1 MEWWGVPPLNTDDFR
16 DSGFWTLPYPEGHK
30 RRSQLEVGTQRA
42 CRRLAFNNYFW
53 DAEMHRRWRV
63 VASSSGANFLP
74 RNFDEIFEP
83 LSFAIPKSPT
93 TTQARPSSGQ
103 SKFSSSQ
110 LGEIIFMEHILHFE
124 KKPREARVGKF
135 VWVVSLSKLRGQ
147 NWDLRGGS
155 VEQINKG
162 QSKITELTWQNTQLT
177 INSTVPMSIE
187 FVVYSLFLAEA
198 LELAFEAWSHC
209 VLTTRQLNI
218 IHKWTCV

>member
-1 MEWWGVPPLNTDDFR
+1 MGNGGGYPPLNTDDFR

-42 CRRLAFNNYFW
+42 CRRLVFNNYFW

-103 SKFSSSQ
+103 GWSNYFYGTYFTFWKEAKRSKSRKICVSCQSV
-110 LGEIIFMEHILHFE
+110 
-124 KKPREARVGKF
+124 KTARSELRLTRG
-135 VWVVSLSKLRGQ
+135 VSGA
-147 NWDLRGGS
+147 N
-155 VEQINKG
+155 
-162 QSKITELTWQNTQLT
+162 
-177 INSTVPMSIE
+177 
-187 FVVYSLFLAEA
+187 
-198 LELAFEAWSHC
+198 
-209 VLTTRQLNI
+209 
-218 IHKWTCV
+218 

>member
-1 MEWWGVPPLNTDDFR
+1 MQRCTGDGGWWHHHQGPIFFQGILMKFLSRSVLQFPSHQPQ
-16 DSGFWTLPYPEGHK
+16 HK
-30 RRSQLEVGTQRA
+30 LDQV
-42 CRRLAFNNYFW
+42 LAKV
-53 DAEMHRRWRV
+53 D
-63 VASSSGANFLP
+63 
-74 RNFDEIFEP
+74 
-83 LSFAIPKSPT
+83 
-93 TTQARPSSGQ
+93 Q
-103 SKFSSSQ
+103 
-110 LGEIIFMEHILHFE
+110 IIVMEHILHFE
-124 KKPREARVGKF
+124 KKPREARAGKF

>member
-1 MEWWGVPPLNTDDFR
+1 MGNGGGYPPLNTDDFR

-110 LGEIIFMEHILHFE
+110 QGEKRLIKLFLWNIFYILKRSQE
-124 KKPREARVGKF
+124 KQEQENLCELSVCQNCAVRIETYEGGQ
-135 VWVVSLSKLRGQ
+135 WSKLTK
-147 NWDLRGGS
+147 D
-155 VEQINKG
+155 KA
-162 QSKITELTWQNTQLT
+162 K
-177 INSTVPMSIE
+177 
-187 FVVYSLFLAEA
+187 
-198 LELAFEAWSHC
+198 
-209 VLTTRQLNI
+209 
-218 IHKWTCV
+218 